1 MNMPS
6 EPVRAYAYR
15 VLVALQ
21 PILTVYGIVDDQAA
35 ALWLGLAAAI
45 LGLGLATANTS
56 TSRGD

>member
-1 MNMPS
+1 MIP
-6 EPVRAYAYR
+6 EHVRAYIYR

-21 PILTVYGIVDDQAA
+21 PILTVYGIVDDRAA

>member
-1 MNMPS
+1 MIP
-6 EPVRAYAYR
+6 EHVRAYIYR

-21 PILTVYGIVDDQAA
+21 PIATVYGIVDDQTG

>member
-21 PILTVYGIVDDQAA
+21 PIATVYGIVDDQKAM
-35 ALWLGLAAAI
+35 LWLGLAAAI